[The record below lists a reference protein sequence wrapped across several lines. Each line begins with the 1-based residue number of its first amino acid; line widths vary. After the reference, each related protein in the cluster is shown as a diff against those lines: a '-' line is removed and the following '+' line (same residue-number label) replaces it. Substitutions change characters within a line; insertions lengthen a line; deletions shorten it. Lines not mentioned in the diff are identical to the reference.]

1 MTSTRHRPL
10 YATLIVLGWIYS
22 VAHFASTGVQN
33 ALKLFGSDFLA
44 SFPAWK
50 VAKLCGRLDM
60 YRGSL
65 SEQWG
70 PPPVWHYGPLEHLVT
85 LPLFLFPTLKDA
97 FVFWLFVNYAIAAA
111 IVVMLIRLIDH
122 GRPTFATVSVVIIA
136 TLNFNPFY
144 EALTIRAIEMLEL
157 LLVLMAYA
165 WYRKGRDT
173 ACGVAIGL
181 AAMAKY
187 LPLIFLP
194 YFVVKRRW
202 RALAAALATIV
213 PIAIATQLVLG
224 WENSGTFHQLGDRG
238 IFYFE
243 ENQSLS
249 GILLRVLPWTDW
261 RIPGPL
267 VTRIAIAIA
276 LAAISALYLRTRS
289 CRTADD
295 LEWWTLAS
303 VMILVP
309 PHNQN
314 YYMVFLLPAYLF
326 LFARYRGQDWTWRSG
341 AALLSFLVVGLPVP
355 LSLLSR
361 IAGVPVWPLYL
372 RAGLGF
378 FGAAVLVTVLV
389 AELLDACRPGTSH
402 ALEPVPE

>member
-1 MTSTRHRPL
+1 MIEEARRPVYL
-10 YATLIVLGWIYS
+10 TLLILGWVYS
-22 VAHFASTGVQN
+22 IAHFARTGVQQ
-33 ALKLFGSDFLA
+33 ALALFDSDFLC
-44 SFPAWK
+44 SFPSWK

-60 YRGSL
+60 YWGSL

-111 IVVMLIRLIDH
+111 IVVLLIRLIDR
-122 GRPTFATVSVVIIA
+122 GRPTFLTVSVVIIV

-194 YFVVKRRW
+194 YFVVKRKW
-202 RALAAALATIV
+202 RALAAAVATIV

-224 WENSGTFHQLGDRG
+224 WENSGTFHQLRG
-238 IFYFE
+238 RSIYYFE

-249 GILLRVLPWTDW
+249 GILLRILTWTDSSL
-261 RIPGPL
+261 PGML
-267 VTRIAIAIA
+267 VTRIAIALA

-289 CRTADD
+289 CRGAED

-326 LFARYRGQDWTWRSG
+326 LYARYRGQSWTWRSG

-361 IAGVPVWPLYL
+361 MAGVPVWPLYL

-378 FGAAVLVTVLV
+378 LGAAVLVTVLV
-389 AELLDACRPGTSH
+389 VELLKACRPGTSH